1 MQKTLYL
8 FILLLL
14 VSSGGLWA
22 QQDPQFSQYMYN
34 QSFFNP
40 AAVGYEGMTRFQL
53 IHRQQYLGYQSSFS
67 DDGGA
72 PTTQLFT
79 FQLPLPG
86 IKSAV
91 GLNVLNDQAGPQRNQ
106 EVQLAY
112 AYRIP
117 LGGERTLAFGAQG
130 GLLIRTIDFDK
141 LRARDPD
148 DPLIGTGKVNES
160 NPDLAVGAHYSTP
173 TYYVGASMIH
183 LNRARYAFGQE
194 GAINAAQQTFFVN
207 GGYRYYVNEE
217 VEINPSAIF
226 KSDINTFS
234 IEASLLAMWRN
245 FVWVGAGWRQGDGI
259 PVFAGVNW
267 NRFRIGASYDIILG
281 GVSAKSPGSYSI
293 LLSYGLP
300 APKPNKRIPVR
311 TPRFR
316 F

>member
-1 MQKTLYL
+1 MQKKLYL
-8 FILLLL
+8 IIVLFL
-14 VSSGGLWA
+14 VSSGVLRA

-40 AAVGYEGMTRFQL
+40 AAVGHEGLTRFQL
-53 IHRQQYLGYQSSFS
+53 IHRQQYMGYQSSFS

-91 GLNVLNDQAGPQRNQ
+91 GLNVFNDQAGPQRNQ

-117 LGGERTLAFGAQG
+117 LGGDRTLAFGAQG

-141 LRARDPD
+141 LRARDPN
-148 DPLIGTGKVNES
+148 DPLIGSGKVNES
-160 NPDLAVGAHYSTP
+160 NPDVAAGVHYSTP
-173 TYYVGASMIH
+173 TYYIGASMIH
-183 LNRARYAFGQE
+183 LNGARYSFGQE
-194 GAINAAQQTFFVN
+194 GAVNQAQKTFFIN
-207 GGYRYYVNEE
+207 GGYRYYVNED
-217 VEINPSAIF
+217 VELNPAAIL

-234 IEASLLAMWRN
+234 VEASLLAMWRN
-245 FVWVGAGWRQGDGI
+245 FVWVGAGWRQGDGV

-267 NRFRIGASYDIILG
+267 NRFRLGASYDIILG

-293 LLSYGLP
+293 LLSYALP